1 VSPQTGPG
9 LPWARLLRA
18 GARRGAGPD
27 GAAPGPPRFAD
38 AARDALADTDARR
51 SRAAAAEA
59 RRTAAARGRAAEDDW
74 EGLRRRAADVR
85 ARSLDDLERLLVAFE
100 KNATAAGARVHWA
113 RDAAEAGRVV
123 ARILGPGAGAV
134 ARSSSATLGE
144 LRIDEAL
151 RGGGAEVRPAAV
163 ADLIA
168 EARGDGG
175 GAPRGHDRARARAA
189 LAGALPGASAELPA
203 DPGALVG
210 AARDYLREVLLEA
223 RASLTGAN
231 ALVAETGGV
240 AVMESEGNVRLGAA
254 APRTLVTVAGID
266 KVVPAWSDLA
276 VLARAWSRSA
286 TGAPMPPVLS
296 TWSGAVPGDGPQ
308 EVHVVLVD
316 AGRTRALADRTGR
329 QALRCIRCTACMDV
343 CPVYERTGDG
353 PYGAVHTGPIG
364 AALVPQLRGT
374 RAAREASLPF
384 ASTLCGACGQVCPV
398 GVDIPAVLLELR
410 ARVVDERRAAPVPPP
425 EGVAAQSAEWVM
437 SDERRYRKAQ
447 RAWERWARVAA
458 RGGRI
463 RRLPGLLGR
472 WTEARD
478 LPAPPR
484 RSFRDWWTGGGSAE
498 GR

>member
-1 VSPQTGPG
+1 M
-9 LPWARLLRA
+9 
-18 GARRGAGPD
+18 
-27 GAAPGPPRFAD
+27 
-38 AARDALADTDARR
+38 
-51 SRAAAAEA
+51 
-59 RRTAAARGRAAEDDW
+59 
-74 EGLRRRAADVR
+74 
-85 ARSLDDLERLLVAFE
+85 
-100 KNATAAGARVHWA
+100 
-113 RDAAEAGRVV
+113 
-123 ARILGPGAGAV
+123 
-134 ARSSSATLGE
+134 
-144 LRIDEAL
+144 
-151 RGGGAEVRPAAV
+151 
-163 ADLIA
+163 
-168 EARGDGG
+168 
-175 GAPRGHDRARARAA
+175 
-189 LAGALPGASAELPA
+189 
-203 DPGALVG
+203 
-210 AARDYLREVLLEA
+210 LLEA

-425 EGVAAQSAEWVM
+425 EGW
-437 SDERRYRKAQ
+437 
-447 RAWERWARVAA
+447 
-458 RGGRI
+458 
-463 RRLPGLLGR
+463 
-472 WTEARD
+472 
-478 LPAPPR
+478 PR
-484 RSFRDWWTGGGSAE
+484 RARSG
-498 GR
+498 